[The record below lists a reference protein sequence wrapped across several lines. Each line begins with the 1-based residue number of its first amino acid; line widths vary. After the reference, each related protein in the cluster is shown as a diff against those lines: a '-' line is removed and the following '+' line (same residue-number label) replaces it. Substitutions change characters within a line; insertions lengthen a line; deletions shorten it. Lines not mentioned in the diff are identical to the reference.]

1 MFNFTTQ
8 LPLSLYI
15 HIPWCVRKCP
25 YCDFNSHQIRNELPE
40 KDYIAALFADLEQ
53 DLPKVWGRSVRSI
66 FIGGG
71 TPSLFSPDAIDELLS
86 GIRAR
91 LPLIANAEITLEANP
106 GTVDSTRFVGFRQA
120 GINRLSIGI
129 QSFNDNALIKL
140 GRIHGRSE
148 AITAI
153 EAAKLAGFN
162 SINLD
167 LMFALPAQSLEF
179 ALKDLETAVSYHPD
193 HISWYQL
200 TIEQNTLFYHQKPVH
215 LPNDDLQWR
224 MQTAGQ
230 LYLAEQ
236 GYQQY
241 EISAYA
247 KPRQQCQH
255 NLNYWKFGDY
265 LGIGAGAHAKI
276 TDATGITRLT
286 KSRHPYNYIQNSQAN
301 ISNITKLT
309 PEETSLEFMIN
320 ALRLLEGFTEQD
332 FIENTGLNIARIKN
346 TLEQAYTKGLLIKQN
361 KRIYPTETGVRFLDD
376 LLSLFV
382 S

>member
-1 MFNFTTQ
+1 MFNFNTPI
-8 LPLSLYI
+8 PLSLYI

-25 YCDFNSHQIRNELPE
+25 YCDFNSHQIRNKLPE
-40 KDYIAALFADLEQ
+40 KDYIAALFSDLEQ

-71 TPSLFSPDAIDELLS
+71 TPSLFSPEAIDQLLS

-91 LPLIANAEITLEANP
+91 IPLIANPEITLEANP
-106 GTVDSTRFVGFRQA
+106 GTVDNTRFQGFRQA

-129 QSFNDNALIKL
+129 QSFNDSALQKL
-140 GRIHGRSE
+140 GRIHGRSQ

-153 EAAKLAGFN
+153 EAAQLAGFK
-162 SINLD
+162 SINID
-167 LMFALPAQSLEF
+167 LMFGLPAQSLEL
-179 ALKDLETAVSYHPD
+179 ALQDLQTAVSYQPEHL
-193 HISWYQL
+193 SWYQL
-200 TIEQNTLFYHQKPVH
+200 TIEQNTFFSHQKPAH

-230 LYLAEQ
+230 RYLAEQ

-247 KPRQQCQH
+247 KPGQQCQH

-265 LGIGAGAHAKI
+265 LGIGAGAHTKI
-276 TDATGITRLT
+276 TEATNITRLT
-286 KSRHPYNYIQNSQAN
+286 KQRHPHSYIQNRQAN
-301 ISNITKLT
+301 VTILT
-309 PEETSLEFMIN
+309 PEEASLEFMIN
-320 ALRLLEGFTEQD
+320 ALRLVEGFMQQE
-332 FIENTGLNIARIKN
+332 FIENTGLNLAFIEKN
-346 TLEQAYTKGLLIKQN
+346 LQLAYKKGWLIKE
-361 KRIYPTETGVRFLDD
+361 KERIYSTETGRRFLDD

>member
-1 MFNFTTQ
+1 MFKFTTP

-40 KDYIAALFADLEQ
+40 TDYIAALFADLEQ

-71 TPSLFSPDAIDELLS
+71 TPSLFSPEAIDKLLS
-86 GIRAR
+86 GIRTR
-91 LPLIANAEITLEANP
+91 LPLIANPEITLEANP
-106 GTVDSTRFVGFRQA
+106 GTADSTRFLGFRQA

-129 QSFNDNALIKL
+129 QSFNDNALQKL
-140 GRIHGRSE
+140 GRIHGRSQ

-153 EAAKLAGFN
+153 EAAKLAGFKN
-162 SINLD
+162 INID
-167 LMFALPAQSLEF
+167 LMFGLPAQSIEF
-179 ALKDLETAVSYHPD
+179 ALKDLETAVFYQPE

-200 TIEQNTLFYHQKPVH
+200 TIEPNTLFYHQNPAY

-230 LYLAEQ
+230 AYLAEQ

-247 KPRQQCQH
+247 KVGQQCQH

-276 TDATGITRLT
+276 TDATSITRLT
-286 KSRHPYNYIQNSQAN
+286 KQRHPHSYIQNPQAN
-301 ISNITKLT
+301 VTILT

-320 ALRLLEGFTEQD
+320 ALRLVEGFMEQE
-332 FIENTGLNIARIKN
+332 FIENTGLNLALIEN
-346 TLEQAYTKGLLIKQN
+346 SLQQAYIKGWLIKE
-361 KRIYPTETGVRFLDD
+361 KGRIYPTEIGKRFLDD

>member
-1 MFNFTTQ
+1 MFNFNTPI
-8 LPLSLYI
+8 PLSLYI

-25 YCDFNSHQIRNELPE
+25 YCDFNSHQIRNKLPE
-40 KDYIAALFADLEQ
+40 KDYIAALFSDLEQ

-71 TPSLFSPDAIDELLS
+71 TPSLFSPDAIDQLLS

-91 LPLIANAEITLEANP
+91 IPLIANPEITLEANP
-106 GTVDSTRFVGFRQA
+106 GTVDSTRFQGFRQA

-129 QSFNDNALIKL
+129 QSFNDSALQKL
-140 GRIHGRSE
+140 GRIHGRSQ

-153 EAAKLAGFN
+153 EAAQLAGFKN
-162 SINLD
+162 INID
-167 LMFALPAQSLEF
+167 LMFGLPAQSLEL
-179 ALKDLETAVSYHPD
+179 ALQDLETAVSYQPD
-193 HISWYQL
+193 HLSWYQL
-200 TIEQNTLFYHQKPVH
+200 TIEPNTFFYHQKPAH
-215 LPNDDLQWR
+215 LPNDDLQWT

-230 LYLAEQ
+230 RYLAEQ

-247 KPRQQCQH
+247 KPGQQCQH

-276 TDATGITRLT
+276 TEATGITRLT
-286 KSRHPYNYIQNSQAN
+286 KQRHPHSYLQNRQAN
-301 ISNITKLT
+301 ATILT

-320 ALRLLEGFTEQD
+320 ALRLVEGFMEQE
-332 FIENTGLNIARIKN
+332 FIENTGLNLAYIEN
-346 TLEQAYTKGLLIKQN
+346 TLQQAYTKGWLIKDKGQ
-361 KRIYPTETGVRFLDD
+361 IYPTETGRRFLDD